1 VDTASPQLNIVLVED
16 HDILRQMLKQALEE
30 VGHQVTAL
38 SCAEELEDEAR
49 GTMADIFLIDLNL
62 PGEDGLRLT
71 ERIRAAHPLIG
82 IIILSA
88 RRLPEERTRGYVC
101 GADIYLSKP
110 ASLDE
115 LRAAVSAVSR
125 RLRPSTRQS
134 TFRLNP
140 HQLQLTS
147 PSGASVE
154 LSPRE
159 SDLLVAFCRAPSYR
173 LDQSLMI
180 DLLHKDAA
188 SHPKS
193 ALELH
198 ILRIR
203 KKLAQ
208 LGVTGPGIQSIRGWG
223 YQLCVN
229 LVID

>member
-1 VDTASPQLNIVLVED
+1 MDTGLRVLVVED
-16 HDILRQMLKQALEE
+16 DDGLRGVIE
-30 VGHQVTAL
+30 QVLQDDGNSVFGAKC
-38 SCAEELEDEAR
+38 SEDATDFT
-49 GTMADIFLIDLNL
+49 GAVDLAIVDLNL
-62 PGEDGLRLT
+62 PGEDGLMLVRRL
-71 ERIRAAHPLIG
+71 RINQPAIG

-88 RRLPEERTRGYVC
+88 RRLPAERTRGYVC
-101 GADIYLSKP
+101 GADIYVSKP

-125 RLRPSTRQS
+125 RLRPSTRRS

-147 PSGASVE
+147 PSGASVA

-203 KKLAQ
+203 KKLSQ

>member
-1 VDTASPQLNIVLVED
+1 MDTGLRLLVVED
-16 HDILRQMLKQALEE
+16 DDGLRGVIEQILQDDGNSVFSAKC
-30 VGHQVTAL
+30 
-38 SCAEELEDEAR
+38 SEDATDFT
-49 GTMADIFLIDLNL
+49 GAVDLAIVDLNL
-62 PGEDGLRLT
+62 PGEDGLTLVRRL
-71 ERIRAAHPLIG
+71 RINQPAIG

-88 RRLPEERTRGYVC
+88 RRSPEERTRGYVY

-125 RLRPSTRQS
+125 RLRPSAQRC

-140 HQLQLTS
+140 HQLLLAN
-147 PSGASVE
+147 PSGDTVV

-159 SDLLVAFCRAPSYR
+159 SDLLVAFCRAPSFR

-188 SHPKS
+188 FHPKS

-203 KKLAQ
+203 KKLVQ